1 MNDSDSIIAFAD
13 TAAEPRLPPAT
24 FIAVMPGIIALTSTD
39 SLVRYSLTLSNNPVV
54 TLNIASIIQSPD
66 MKSNSEDIPS
76 DLNIP
81 LSEPVTDAIIVS
93 PSSVAKVLAAGFTAA
108 EISFNMTFIKKPKVK
123 LSRVSSGSKLSEP
136 SGRYS
141 RSS

>member
-1 MNDSDSIIAFAD
+1 M
-13 TAAEPRLPPAT
+13 T
-24 FIAVMPGIIALTSTD
+24 GIIALTSTD

-54 TLNIASIIQSPD
+54 TLNIASIMQSPD
-66 MKSNSEDIPS
+66 IKSNSEDIPS

-81 LSEPVTDAIIVS
+81 LSEPVTDATIVS
-93 PSSVAKVLAAGFTAA
+93 PSSIAKVLAAGFTAA
-108 EISFNMTFIKKPKVK
+108 EISFNMTFAKKPKEK
-123 LSRVSSGSKLSEP
+123 LLRVSSGSKLSAP